1 MLLSTEYTRYAEV
14 RYSRDPAMLLSV
26 HHNSVQQRYHECLER
41 QPSRFI
47 NIVGKDDTSRQG
59 EKARQV
65 ERFRDIY
72 TQSECGAAATSHA
85 PSVFIPQPY
94 C

>member
-1 MLLSTEYTRYAEV
+1 MKSDGIGIEVSGFPAIFSNFPPLTRLSLRA
-14 RYSRDPAMLLSV
+14 
-26 HHNSVQQRYHECLER
+26 NECLER

-47 NIVGKDDTSRQG
+47 NIVGKDDISRQG

-72 TQSECGAAATSHA
+72 TQSEWGAAATSHA